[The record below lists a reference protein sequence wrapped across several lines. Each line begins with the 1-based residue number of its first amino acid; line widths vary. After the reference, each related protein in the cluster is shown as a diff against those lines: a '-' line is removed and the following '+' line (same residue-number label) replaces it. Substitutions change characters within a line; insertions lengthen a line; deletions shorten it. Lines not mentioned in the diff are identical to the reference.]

1 MLNQIHISL
10 SNILIGIIFNL
21 LLFLTLILGKVSKL
35 TGCFQHLI
43 LTRCWKQ
50 GNTVYRR
57 T

>member
-35 TGCFQHLI
+35 SPLI
-43 LTRCWKQ
+43 
-50 GNTVYRR
+50 V
-57 T
+57 